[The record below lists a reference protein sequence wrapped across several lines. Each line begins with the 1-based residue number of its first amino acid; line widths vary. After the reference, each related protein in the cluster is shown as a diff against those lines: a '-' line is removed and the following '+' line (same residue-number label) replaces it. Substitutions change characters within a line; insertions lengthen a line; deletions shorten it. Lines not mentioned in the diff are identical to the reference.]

1 VNFFDAQDRARRAT
15 RWLIAVYA
23 IATVLI
29 VAGVTAVVGAALY
42 FVGSPG
48 LPPDRSVLLVTAVL
62 ATLLIVGSTL
72 YRTAALSAGGSRVA
86 VDMGGTPVPPD
97 VQDPLRRRLR
107 NVVEEI
113 SIASGVPVP
122 DIYVLEAEAGIN
134 AFAAGY
140 SPGDAAIAVTR
151 GALDVLNRDELQGV
165 IAHEFSHILNGDMRI
180 NIRMMGVLF
189 GVMVLS
195 LIGRIVL
202 RGGYHSGAVYSR
214 RNRNA
219 PVIMTVGVGLVILGW
234 IGVLSARM
242 IKAAVSR
249 QRESLAD
256 ASAVQFTR
264 QTQGLANALKKIGGY
279 SEKSYLRA
287 ADPEEVSHMLFAR
300 GSRLASLFA
309 THPPLVER
317 IQALDPTF
325 REEDFPRIVPQ
336 PQGPSQMSQAMGLA
350 ETPAGSAEKALDAV
364 GYATQDARSIVD
376 TVGNPGNRQI
386 AFAKALRQSVPD
398 VLYGAAH
405 GEATALLLAL
415 ALVLDRSGRH
425 LDRQLH
431 LVAEQFGAERTA
443 IVKRYYEELL
453 KAGPQF
459 SLPLL
464 EISFPALKQRP
475 AAQLQF
481 LVEIVRRLVETD
493 GETDLFEYCFY
504 RVLVASLDPAGV
516 PLRRRD
522 SPGLSRRAA
531 RRAALRLLRIFADL
545 GHDEPSRREAAF
557 RAGARLLGAWTAST
571 SDETR
576 KGLPPGRDSV
586 AELDKSL
593 DLLRGIGMSAKERLV
608 KALSAVVGHDRR
620 LTVVESE
627 LMRAICAGLD
637 CPLPP
642 LLIDHPIAPTPI
654 GERSDQAR
662 HRDVAD

>member
-1 VNFFDAQDRARRAT
+1 MNFFDAQDRARRIT
-15 RWLIAVYA
+15 RWLIIVYA
-23 IATVLI
+23 LATVLI
-29 VAGVTAVVGAALY
+29 VAGVTAVVGGALY
-42 FVGSPG
+42 FLGSPG
-48 LPPDRSVLLVTAVL
+48 LPPDRSVLLVTAAL

-214 RNRNA
+214 RSRNA
-219 PVIMTVGVGLVILGW
+219 PVIMAVGVGLVILGW

-249 QRESLAD
+249 QRETLAD

-279 SEKSYLRA
+279 SGKSYLRA

-309 THPPLVER
+309 THPPLVQR

-325 REEDFPRIVPQ
+325 NEEDFPRIVPQ
-336 PQGPSQMSQAMGLA
+336 PQGVPQMSPAMGFSEVTAEDGPHGVHPPGDDAPEPRSLA
-350 ETPAGSAEKALDAV
+350 DA
-364 GYATQDARSIVD
+364 
-376 TVGNPGNRQI
+376 VGNPGNRQI
-386 AFAKALRQSVPD
+386 AFARALRESIPD
-398 VLYGAAH
+398 ALYGAAQ
-405 GEATALLLAL
+405 GEATSLLLVL

-431 LVAEQFGAERTA
+431 LLAGQFGDERTS
-443 IVKRYYEELL
+443 IVKRYYEELS

-464 EISFPALKQRP
+464 EICFPALKQRP

-481 LVEIVRRLVETD
+481 LVDIVRRLVETD
-493 GETDLFEYCFY
+493 GEIDLFEYCFY
-504 RVLVASLDPAGV
+504 RVLVASLDAPGI
-516 PLRRRD
+516 PLRGTPGGRR
-522 SPGLSRRAA
+522 SKRAA
-531 RRAALRLLRIFADL
+531 RQAALQLLRVVASF
-545 GHDEPSRREAAF
+545 GQPEPSRREAAY
-557 RAGARLLGAWTAST
+557 RAGAKLLGTRANDAIDASR
-571 SDETR
+571 SGE
-576 KGLPPGRDSV
+576 PAVANSV
-586 AELDKSL
+586 AELDECL
-593 DLLRGIGMSAKERLV
+593 DLLRGIGMSGKEQLV
-608 KALSAVVGHDRR
+608 NSLSAVVAYDRR
-620 LTVVESE
+620 LTIVESE
-627 LMRAICAGLD
+627 LMRAVCASLD

-642 LLIDHPIAPTPI
+642 LLIENPIAPTTLSEQSP
-654 GERSDQAR
+654 SQ
-662 HRDVAD
+662 RDVVE

>member
-1 VNFFDAQDRARRAT
+1 VNFFDAQDRARRTT
-15 RWLIAVYA
+15 RWLIIVYA
-23 IATVLI
+23 LVTVLI
-29 VAGVTAVVGAALY
+29 VAGVTAVVGGALY
-42 FVGSPG
+42 FIGSPG
-48 LPPDRSVLLVTAVL
+48 LPPDRSVLLVTAAL

-72 YRTAALSAGGSRVA
+72 YRTAALSAGGSKVA

-151 GALDVLNRDELQGV
+151 GALDVLDRDELQGV

-219 PVIMTVGVGLVILGW
+219 PVIMAVGVGLVILGW

-249 QRESLAD
+249 QRETLAD

-264 QTQGLANALKKIGGY
+264 QTRGLANALKKIGGY

-300 GSRLASLFA
+300 GSRFASLFA
-309 THPPLVER
+309 THPPLVQR

-336 PQGPSQMSQAMGLA
+336 PQGAPQMSPAMGFSEVGA
-350 ETPAGSAEKALDAV
+350 EDGPHDAPPV
-364 GYATQDARSIVD
+364 GYDAGDPRSLAD
-376 TVGNPGNRQI
+376 AVGNPGNRQI
-386 AFAKALRQSVPD
+386 AFARALHESIPD
-398 VLYGAAH
+398 ALYGAAH
-405 GEATALLLAL
+405 GEATALLLVL

-425 LDRQLH
+425 LDRQLR
-431 LVAEQFGAERTA
+431 LLSEQFGDERTS
-443 IVKRYYEELL
+443 IVKRYYDELL
-453 KAGPQF
+453 QAGPQF

-475 AAQLQF
+475 VAQLQF

-493 GETDLFEYCFY
+493 GEVDLFEYCFY
-504 RVLVASLDPAGV
+504 RVLVAGLDPPGI
-516 PLRRRD
+516 PLHRTPGGRR
-522 SPGLSRRAA
+522 PRRTP
-531 RRAALRLLRIFADL
+531 RQAALQLLRIIASF
-545 GHDEPSRREAAF
+545 GHDEPSRRDAAL
-557 RAGARLLGAWTAST
+557 RAGASLLGTWANDAIDASL
-571 SDETR
+571 SGQPAGANGVAQLDEC
-576 KGLPPGRDSV
+576 L
-586 AELDKSL
+586 E
-593 DLLRGIGMSAKERLV
+593 LLRGIGMSGKERLV
-608 KALSAVVGHDRR
+608 NALSEVIRYDRR
-620 LTVVESE
+620 LTIVESE
-627 LMRAICAGLD
+627 LMRAVCASLD

-642 LLIDHPIAPTPI
+642 LLIDNPIAPTNL
-654 GERSDQAR
+654 GERSNAQ
-662 HRDVAD
+662 RDIAE

>member
-15 RWLIAVYA
+15 RWLIVAYAV
-23 IATVLI
+23 ATVLI
-29 VAGVTAVVGAALY
+29 VAGVTTVVGGALY

-48 LPPDRSVLLVTAVL
+48 VPPDRSVLLVTAAL

-72 YRTAALSAGGSRVA
+72 YRTSALSAGGSRVA
-86 VDMGGTPVPPD
+86 LDLGGTPVPPD

-107 NVVEEI
+107 NIVEEI

-122 DIYVLEAEAGIN
+122 DIYVLEQEAGIN

-151 GALDVLNRDELQGV
+151 GALDVLDRDELQGV

-219 PVIMTVGVGLVILGW
+219 PVIMAVGVGLVVLGW
-234 IGVLSARM
+234 IGMLSARM

-249 QRESLAD
+249 QRETLAD

-264 QTQGLANALKKIGGY
+264 QTRGLANALKKIGGY

-309 THPPLVER
+309 THPPLVQR

-336 PQGPSQMSQAMGLA
+336 PQGTPQMSQAAGFSEVIAEAVPQNSDSAQYGAREAYSLA
-350 ETPAGSAEKALDAV
+350 DAV
-364 GYATQDARSIVD
+364 G
-376 TVGNPGNRQI
+376 NPDNRQI
-386 AFAKALRQSVPD
+386 AFARALRRSIPD

-431 LVAEQFGAERTA
+431 LVKEQLGGERTS
-443 IVKRYYEELL
+443 IVRRYYEELL

-481 LVEIVRRLVETD
+481 LVDIVRRLVETD
-493 GETDLFEYCFY
+493 GEIDLFEYCFY
-504 RVLVASLDPAGV
+504 RVLVASLDPAGI
-516 PLRRRD
+516 PRHRT
-522 SPGLSRRAA
+522 PGEPRSRRKA
-531 RRAALRLLRIFADL
+531 RQAALQLLRIVAGF
-545 GHDEPSRREAAF
+545 GHDEPSRHDAAF
-557 RAGARLLGAWTAST
+557 RAGAALLGKWANDEIEAS
-571 SDETR
+571 R
-576 KGLPPGRDSV
+576 PGEPAAANSV
-586 AELDKSL
+586 AALDKCL
-593 DLLRGIGMSAKERLV
+593 DLLRGIGMSGKEQLV
-608 KALSAVVGHDRR
+608 NALSAVVGYDHR

-627 LMRAICAGLD
+627 LMRAICASLD

-642 LLIDHPIAPTPI
+642 LLIENPIAPTKLV
-654 GERSDQAR
+654 EQSDSAT
-662 HRDVAD
+662 